1 MWETKISQL
10 YKQKGKL
17 KVSKRRNF
25 IKESRIIKGR
35 RMCQVIQITEIRN
48 QIRQKTY
55 MALYQEQILLMIFWN
70 HLNPNKNALVLV
82 LEVRLEDLVN
92 KSLNFTKRYTVIIFK
107 MHFLMFK
114 KWQCRKLILIPTYL
128 PSQ

>member
-82 LEVRLEDLVN
+82 LEVR
-92 KSLNFTKRYTVIIFK
+92 
-107 MHFLMFK
+107 
-114 KWQCRKLILIPTYL
+114 
-128 PSQ
+128 